1 MKYRAKFSHT
11 AIPPLNPNSFIK
23 DDKKKLAIIGGYLT
37 IFDEDQ
43 KKRRVW
49 SKRWYLERQK
59 YSHVSLLQE
68 LEIREP
74 TDLHNFLRMDKE
86 SFETLLE
93 AVRFKIERKNTQ
105 MREAVS
111 ARFAKPI
118 RACIHTRRFV
128 LSAVGA
134 RRLGRRT
141 ASRTNPASDRLHIT
155 RSVRWICLTDKYI
168 AHIRV

>member
-1 MKYRAKFSHT
+1 M
-11 AIPPLNPNSFIK
+11 

-37 IFDEDQ
+37 VFDEDR

-68 LEIREP
+68 LEIRGP

-105 MREAVS
+105 MREAKLLDFQEKIDLTV
-111 ARFAKPI
+111 
-118 RACIHTRRFV
+118 
-128 LSAVGA
+128 
-134 RRLGRRT
+134 RLPNELPCY
-141 ASRTNPASDRLHIT
+141 AES
-155 RSVRWICLTDKYI
+155 
-168 AHIRV
+168 

>member
-1 MKYRAKFSHT
+1 M
-11 AIPPLNPNSFIK
+11 
-23 DDKKKLAIIGGYLT
+23 DDKKKLAIIGGYLM
-37 IFDEDQ
+37 IFDEDL

-74 TDLHNFLRMDKE
+74 TDLHNFLWMDKE

-105 MREAVS
+105 MREAVYEFKQS
-111 ARFAKPI
+111 YTYNKIKFALVTILEKK
-118 RACIHTRRFV
+118 
-128 LSAVGA
+128 LM
-134 RRLGRRT
+134 
-141 ASRTNPASDRLHIT
+141 
-155 RSVRWICLTDKYI
+155 
-168 AHIRV
+168 

>member
-1 MKYRAKFSHT
+1 M
-11 AIPPLNPNSFIK
+11 

-93 AVRFKIERKNTQ
+93 AVRF
-105 MREAVS
+105 
-111 ARFAKPI
+111 AKPI

-128 LSAVGA
+128 LFAVGA

-155 RSVRWICLTDKYI
+155 RSVRCICLPDKYI

>member
-1 MKYRAKFSHT
+1 M
-11 AIPPLNPNSFIK
+11 

-74 TDLHNFLRMDKE
+74 TDLHNFLWMDKE

-111 ARFAKPI
+111 ARERLIVTLRYLATGRNIADLKFSCAISPQLLGKIISETEIFPKSLVI
-118 RACIHTRRFV
+118 CKSHTV
-128 LSAVGA
+128 
-134 RRLGRRT
+134 T
-141 ASRTNPASDRLHIT
+141 T
-155 RSVRWICLTDKYI
+155 CL
-168 AHIRV
+168 V